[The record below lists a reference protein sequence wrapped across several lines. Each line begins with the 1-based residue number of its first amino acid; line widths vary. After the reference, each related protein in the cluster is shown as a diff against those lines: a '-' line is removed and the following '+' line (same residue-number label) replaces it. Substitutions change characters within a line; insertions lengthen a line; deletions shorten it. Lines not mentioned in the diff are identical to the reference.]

1 MTDFSNLTHSD
12 LDWDRLWQ
20 NAQRQKGWASK
31 GAKEWDQ
38 KSTSFAS
45 RNKTSPY
52 VSLIMAQ
59 LPLEPAMTV
68 LDVGSGPGT
77 LALPIAQQV
86 AAVTAIDFS
95 PNMLHILNTFAAE
108 NHITN
113 IETIE
118 CAWEDQWDT
127 RGITT
132 YDLVIASR
140 SMGVQNL
147 TKAIEK
153 LNQHATRYVFIADRI
168 APTPFDPEVFYAV
181 GRSFDSGPDYI
192 YTLNVLYSMG
202 IHPNVTV
209 LKLDNDLHFQNI
221 EEALQ
226 SYTWMLKDL
235 TETEEDRLRDYLE
248 KKAHPTETGEITI
261 RREPPPQWALIWWK
275 KN

>member
-1 MTDFSNLTHSD
+1 MTDFSNLTHGD

-20 NAQRQKGWASK
+20 NAQRKKGWASK

-52 VSLIMAQ
+52 VSLVMAQ
-59 LPLEPAMTV
+59 LPLEPNMTV

-86 AAVTAIDFS
+86 TAVTAIDFS
-95 PNMLHILNTFAAE
+95 PSMLQILNTFAAE
-108 NHITN
+108 KHISN
-113 IETIE
+113 ITTIE
-118 CAWEDQWDT
+118 CAWEDHWDT

-140 SMGVQNL
+140 SMGVPNL
-147 TKAIEK
+147 TQAIEK

-168 APTPFDPEVFYAV
+168 APTPFDPGAFYAV

-209 LKLDNDLHFQNI
+209 LKLDKDLHFQNI
-221 EEALQ
+221 EEAVQ
-226 SYTWMLKDL
+226 SYIWMLKDL
-235 TETEEDRLRDYLE
+235 TVAEEDRLRDYLE
-248 KKAHPTETGEITI
+248 KKSRPAEAGGITI
-261 RREPPPQWALIWWK
+261 GREPPPQWALIWWEK
-275 KN
+275 